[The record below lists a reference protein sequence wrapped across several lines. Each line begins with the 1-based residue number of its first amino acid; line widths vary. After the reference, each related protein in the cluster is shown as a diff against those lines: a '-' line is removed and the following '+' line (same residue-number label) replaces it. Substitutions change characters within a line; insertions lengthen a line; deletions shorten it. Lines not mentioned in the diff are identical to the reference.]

1 MNESES
7 NLIHEIKERIYLFW
21 NENKRPYLISSLGS
35 HFKSI
40 KDIIGDKKTL
50 EWIKEHLDV
59 LDAYI
64 YRDENRKE
72 YVGLIP
78 NGEDFKKDQVNKEKN
93 NLSSRD
99 ATINFFI
106 ALGGL
111 SKEDR
116 EKITIPVDVL
126 TKLMGK

>member
-1 MNESES
+1 MNELE
-7 NLIHEIKERIYLFW
+7 NKLITEIKYEIHCFW
-21 NENKRPYLISSLGS
+21 NENKKPYLISSLGS

-40 KDIIGDKKTL
+40 KDTIGDKKIL
-50 EWIKEHLDV
+50 EWIKEHLDA

-64 YRDENRKE
+64 YRDDNKKE

-78 NGEDFKKDQVNKEKN
+78 NGEDFKKNKVNKEKN

-99 ATINFFI
+99 ATINFLI
-106 ALGGL
+106 SLNRL

-116 EKITIPVDVL
+116 EKIIIPVDVL
-126 TKLMGK
+126 TKLMDQ

>member
-1 MNESES
+1 M
-7 NLIHEIKERIYLFW
+7 
-21 NENKRPYLISSLGS
+21 
-35 HFKSI
+35 
-40 KDIIGDKKTL
+40 
-50 EWIKEHLDV
+50 DV